1 MYFPFIKTL
10 KYFKVM
16 FLLTGNMV
24 TIDLKDRKILYE
36 LDLDARQSLTQI
48 GKKVG
53 LKKDVISYRIKRMQD
68 EGVIENF
75 WTAINTFKLGYQV
88 YRIYINFQYVSSQI
102 KEKIV
107 QHFINYRNVW
117 AVISLKAE
125 IDFDVVIWV
134 KDIYEFYQ
142 FWNKTL
148 DEFEDYFAKYTL
160 SVYVE
165 AFNYKKS
172 YLLPDEPNKGARLL
186 YRTASS
192 GKPVA
197 IDKIDYKILDEIAIN
212 ARIPLIDLTKKLGCS
227 SQTVNYRLKNLL
239 KNGVINSF
247 RVNIDLSK
255 IGLQHY
261 KLEIYLKD
269 HKQRNAIWNFLKE
282 QPYCDTLNVAIG
294 WSDLEFEIIV
304 ENVQRLGQIMEEID
318 AKFPNTIKK
327 QSFWIFDKVHK
338 ERWLPEF

>member
-1 MYFPFIKTL
+1 
-10 KYFKVM
+10 
-16 FLLTGNMV
+16 MV
-24 TIDLKDRKILYE
+24 TIDLKDRKILHE
-36 LDLDARQSLTQI
+36 LDLNSRQSNTQI

-53 LKKDVISYRIKRMQD
+53 LKKDVVSYRIKRMQD
-68 EGVIENF
+68 EGVINNF
-75 WTAINTFKLGYQV
+75 WTAINTFKLGYHV

-102 KEKIV
+102 KEKII
-107 QHFINYRNVW
+107 QHFIAYRNVW

-125 IDFDVVIWV
+125 IDFDVVVWV

-142 FWNKTL
+142 FWNTTL

-160 SVYVE
+160 SVYIE

-172 YLLPDEPNKGARLL
+172 YLLPDESNQGERLL
-186 YRTASS
+186 YRTACT
-192 GKPVA
+192 GKPVE
-197 IDKIDYKILDEIAIN
+197 IDEIDYKLLDEIAIN
-212 ARIPLIDLTKKLGCS
+212 ARMPLIDLTEKLGCS
-227 SQTVNYRLKNLL
+227 SQTVNYRLKNLI
-239 KNGVINSF
+239 KNNVINAF

-269 HKQRNAIWNFLKE
+269 HKQRNAIWSYLKE
-282 QPYCDTLNVAIG
+282 QSYCDTLNVAIG
-294 WSDLEFEIIV
+294 WSDLEFEVIV
-304 ENVQRLGQIMEEID
+304 ENVQRLGQVMEEID

-327 QSFWIFDKVHK
+327 QGFWIFDKVHK

>member
-1 MYFPFIKTL
+1 
-10 KYFKVM
+10 
-16 FLLTGNMV
+16 MV

-36 LDLDARQSLTQI
+36 LDQDARQSLTQI

-53 LKKDVISYRIKRMQD
+53 LKKDVVSYRIKRMQD
-68 EGVIENF
+68 EGIIKNF

-102 KEKIV
+102 KEKII

-125 IDFDVVIWV
+125 IDFDVVVWV

-172 YLLPDEPNKGARLL
+172 YLLPDESKQGDRLL
-186 YRTASS
+186 YRTTCS
-192 GKPVA
+192 GKPVE
-197 IDKIDYKILDEIAIN
+197 IDEIDYKLLDELAIN
-212 ARIPLIDLTKKLGCS
+212 ARIPLIDLTEKLGCS
-227 SQTVNYRLKNLL
+227 SQTVNYRLKNMIH
-239 KNGVINSF
+239 NSVINAF
-247 RVNIDLSK
+247 RVNVDLSK

-261 KLEIYLKD
+261 KLEVYLKD
-269 HKQRNAIWNFLKE
+269 HKQRNAIWSYLKE
-282 QPYCDTLNVAIG
+282 KSYCDTLNVAIG
-294 WSDLEFEIIV
+294 WSDLEFEVIV
-304 ENVQRLGQIMEEID
+304 ENVQRLGQVMEEID

-327 QSFWIFDKVHK
+327 QGFWIFDKVHK